1 MDSDGI
7 GAEKNE
13 VHLKVAKSKP
23 KGVSKNGTYKLY
35 LDLDKYQYYML
46 DYKGNRVY
54 ANRTKKVPEQKKITM
69 VEQKLN
75 ALNNKGWT

>member
-1 MDSDGI
+1 MF
-7 GAEKNE
+7 
-13 VHLKVAKSKP
+13 
-23 KGVSKNGTYKLY
+23 

-46 DYKGNRVY
+46 DFKGNRIY

-69 VEQKLN
+69 VEQKIN

>member
-1 MDSDGI
+1 LDSEGN

-23 KGVSKNGTYKLY
+23 KGVSKNGVYKLY

-46 DYKGNRVY
+46 DFKGNRIY
-54 ANRTKKVPEQKKITM
+54 ANREKKQAPQLKMTNLGH
-69 VEQKLN
+69 KL
-75 ALNNKGWT
+75 KSMQ